1 MDLIGGYSDSDTS
14 EEENEPEI
22 KAEPVKKTKPK
33 VKLPPPDLTTAST
46 KADEVKK
53 VIYLSQ
59 VSKLNPCE

>member
-22 KAEPVKKTKPK
+22 KAEPVKTKPK

-59 VSKLNPCE
+59 VSKLNSCR